1 MIQCFWSYS
10 CDMSIRMDYFAS
22 KIRRTSLVH
31 NVNINQ
37 GGRTSATFD
46 MNGKVE
52 VKEILDVVEDNLVPE
67 TESEESS
74 GQRQRKLSKKGKEY
88 KISLLQSRKQR
99 LCNQLMR
106 NFYAIDDLLY
116 SKDHFT
122 TVMEELQLFDDL
134 FSQLLLLR
142 EEYNN
147 CLYHAEDFS
156 LQEFD
161 NWLEDLDVRIFT
173 LITKLETGLKKLKWI
188 ESQVNQWHQILA
200 VIASHHQVHLQVH
213 WNQDLQK
220 KKQNYLR

>member
-1 MIQCFWSYS
+1 MIQCFSSYS
-10 CDMSIRMDYFAS
+10 WDMSIRMDYIAS

-52 VKEILDVVEDNLVPE
+52 VKEIPDVVENNLVPE
-67 TESEESS
+67 TESEANS
-74 GQRQRKLSKKGKEY
+74 GRRRQRKLSKKGKEY

-106 NFYAIDDLLY
+106 NFYAIDDILY

-122 TVMEELQLFDDL
+122 TVMEELQLFDGL

-156 LQEFD
+156 LHEFD
-161 NWLEDLDVRIFT
+161 NWLEDLDLRIFT
-173 LITKLETGLKKLKWI
+173 LITKLETGLRKLKWI
-188 ESQVNQWHQILA
+188 ESQVNQ
-200 VIASHHQVHLQVH
+200 
-213 WNQDLQK
+213 
-220 KKQNYLR
+220 

>member
-1 MIQCFWSYS
+1 
-10 CDMSIRMDYFAS
+10 MSIRMDYFAS

-37 GGRTSATFD
+37 GGMTSATFD

-147 CLYHAEDFS
+147 CLYHTEDFS

-188 ESQVNQWHQILA
+188 ESQVNQ
-200 VIASHHQVHLQVH
+200 
-213 WNQDLQK
+213 
-220 KKQNYLR
+220 

>member
-1 MIQCFWSYS
+1 
-10 CDMSIRMDYFAS
+10 MDYIAS

-52 VKEILDVVEDNLVPE
+52 VKEIPDVVENNLVPE
-67 TESEESS
+67 TESEANS
-74 GQRQRKLSKKGKEY
+74 GRRRQRKLSKKGKEY

-106 NFYAIDDLLY
+106 NFYAIDDILY

-122 TVMEELQLFDDL
+122 TVMEELQLFDGL

-156 LQEFD
+156 LHEFD
-161 NWLEDLDVRIFT
+161 NWLEDLDLRIFT
-173 LITKLETGLKKLKWI
+173 LITKLKTGLRKLKWI
-188 ESQVNQWHQILA
+188 ESQVNQ
-200 VIASHHQVHLQVH
+200 
-213 WNQDLQK
+213 
-220 KKQNYLR
+220 

>member
-52 VKEILDVVEDNLVPE
+52 VKEIPDVVEDNLVPE
-67 TESEESS
+67 TESEGSS

-106 NFYAIDDLLY
+106 NVYAIDDLLY

-188 ESQVNQWHQILA
+188 ESQVNQWH
-200 VIASHHQVHLQVH
+200 
-213 WNQDLQK
+213 
-220 KKQNYLR
+220 